1 MSFLKAFGMFW
12 YELLVGDDWK
22 IAVSVVLALGLTAI
36 VLTQTG
42 AGDHAV
48 AVIGGALI
56 VVAFSASVVLDV
68 RGKRPPR

>member
-1 MSFLKAFGMFW
+1 MRILRELGRFW

-22 IAVSVVLALGLTAI
+22 IAVAVVAALALTAV

-42 AGDHAV
+42 ASDHAV
-48 AVIGGALI
+48 AVIGAVLVI
-56 VVAFSASVVLDV
+56 AAFSLSVVLDV